1 MITGKVSDY
10 GASLRL
16 AKQPKVKF
24 KKSNITKSI
33 S

>member
-10 GASLRL
+10 GASLRFAML
-16 AKQPKVKF
+16 PKLKVIQ
-24 KKSNITKSI
+24 SNITKSI